1 MHSII
6 LKFWERQIKKE
17 SKMQVAVSVS
27 ETKHLSG
34 LYVCALDLSDSRNNI
49 CIISAFYH
57 EANTASEANKL
68 KF

>member
-57 EANTASEANKL
+57 EANTASEANK
-68 KF
+68 